1 MKKFFT
7 LLLAAF
13 VTMNAFSQTAAVPS
27 GDGTLATPYQIASLA
42 NLYWLAEQ
50 VNAGTDYTGKYFRQ
64 EVPIDATVTST
75 WFPNGSGGY
84 FGWTPIGSVTKFSG
98 HYDGDGYTIT
108 GLYINR
114 PGTGNVGLFGYIG
127 HTTNDT
133 DATTIKNLGVIN
145 ATVNGARGTGALVG
159 RVVGNA
165 NTLIKDCYATG
176 GTVTGDAA
184 TGGLVGANNS
194 FQETPGGTNNPVIY
208 KCYSTNNVIF
218 SNNGT
223 DNQKIGGLV
232 GCNQKGNSIDSYA
245 RGSVTVNSSGKAVE
259 RVGGFAG
266 CTDLRG
272 NIIRC
277 YSTGQVTVNAPVTK
291 FGGLVGNLQTSG
303 NGNNG
308 VVTDSYWDTQTSLQA
323 SSAGGLGRTTA
334 QMITQGNYATW
345 NFTDIWAIASGAN
358 DGYPTLRPEI
368 INHPVIITQSVT
380 QIMSTAATFNA
391 NMVEMG
397 NQAITQ
403 HGHCYAT
410 ATLPTISNSKTEL
423 GVRTTTG
430 FYTSNITGLSTGTI
444 YYVRAYATTALGTT
458 YGEEVTFTTA
468 DKSWTGAISSIWSEA
483 GNWSPSGVPAIGQ
496 NVSIAAA
503 VTVDADL
510 ASPAVCNNLSINTG
524 GSVTIA
530 AGKAL
535 TVNGTLLNF
544 SGNAGLLIKSNATGT
559 GSLLNTTV
567 GVNATVERYLTK
579 YNAVPDH
586 MFHLLSSP
594 VTAQA
599 IRPEFVTNAPT
610 EGHDFYAFDEVS
622 NMWINTKAGVATWNP
637 SFESNFIVGKGYLVS
652 YPQDETKVF
661 AGNLNAADV
670 TLNLTYTVDMGNGW
684 NLLGNPYPSA
694 IDWNA
699 INPSGLGDGVD
710 AALYYYDHNEE
721 KYRYYIALAG
731 VDNAIGDGQ
740 RYIPAMQGFMVH
752 AKSSGTRTVNITNA
766 SRTHLGQTIFYKSAT
781 ATQGSF
787 SITAGNVE
795 YSDKAFIHF
804 HSGATEEFDGEFD
817 AYKLRSYNALSP
829 ELYTRGSDNSELAI
843 NGLPGFSETVSIP
856 VSFEYKSTGEHTFSA
871 DLSGITGMV
880 VYLNDQKENTSTNL
894 TQNPVYTFNVSEGD
908 PINRFSLTA
917 GSLGM
922 DEPGAQSSTL
932 VYSNANTIFVVGAAA
947 NSQITVYSVSGNI
960 LTRMYT
966 QDKGIEAIDAT
977 TFPKGVYVVAVQ
989 GETSRISRKVVL

>member
-1 MKKFFT
+1 MNKIFT

-13 VTMNAFSQTAAVPS
+13 VTMNAFSQTALAPTAGV
-27 GDGTLATPYQIASLA
+27 GTSASPYQIASLE
-42 NLYWLAEQ
+42 NLYWLATQ
-50 VNAGTDYTGKYFRQ
+50 VNAGTPYTGVYFIQ
-64 EVPIDATVTST
+64 TADIIASST
-75 WFPNGSGGY
+75 LTWDGGA
-84 FGWTPIGSVTKFSG
+84 GWTPIGNLTNKFSG
-98 HYDGDGYTIT
+98 HYDGNGKTIT

-114 PGTGNVGLFGYIG
+114 PSTPNVGLFGCIG
-127 HTTNDT
+127 HTTATT
-133 DATTIKNLGVIN
+133 DATTIKNLGVLN

-208 KCYSTNNVIF
+208 KCYSTNSVVF
-218 SNNGT
+218 SGNGT

-245 RGSVTVNSSGKAVE
+245 RGSVTVNSASKAVE
-259 RVGGFAG
+259 RVGGYAG

-277 YSTGQVTVNAPVTK
+277 YATGAVTTSGPVTK
-291 FGGLVGNLQTSG
+291 VGGLVGNLQTTGGG
-303 NGNNG
+303 NVG

-323 SSAGGLGRTTA
+323 TSAGGFGRTTE
-334 QMITQGNYATW
+334 QMITQANYLTW

-358 DGYPTLRPEI
+358 NGYPTLRPEV
-368 INHPVIITQSVT
+368 INHPVIITQPVT
-380 QIMSTAATFNA
+380 QVMSTTATFNA
-391 NMVEMG
+391 NMVELG

-410 ATLPTISNSKTEL
+410 ATLPTILNSKTEL

-430 FYTSNITGLSTGTI
+430 SYSSPITGLTAGAT
-444 YYVRAYATTALGTT
+444 YYVRAYATANSVTT

-468 DKSWTGAISSIWSEA
+468 DKSWTGASFSNWSVS
-483 GNWSPSGVPAIGQ
+483 GNWSPSGVPTSGQ
-496 NVSIAAA
+496 NVAIAGA

-535 TVNGTLLNF
+535 TVNGTLLNYA
-544 SGNAGLLIKSNATGT
+544 GNAGLVIESNASGT
-559 GSLLNTTV
+559 GSLINTTV
-567 GVNATVERYLTK
+567 GVNATVKRYLTK
-579 YNAVPDH
+579 YIEVPDLR
-586 MFHLLSSP
+586 FHLLSSP
-594 VTAQA
+594 VTTQA

-670 TLNLTYTVDMGNGW
+670 TLNLTYTADMGNGW

-694 IDWNA
+694 IDWDYLRN
-699 INPSGLGDGVD
+699 NSGLGSGVD
-710 AALYYYDHNEE
+710 AALYYRDHNLE
-721 KYRYYIALAG
+721 KYRYYIGIDG
-731 VDNAIGDGQ
+731 VTIGDGQ
-740 RYIPAMQGFMVH
+740 QYIPAMQGFMVH
-752 AKSSGTRTVNITNA
+752 AKSSGTRTVNLTNA
-766 SRTHLGQTIFYKSAT
+766 SRTHLGQTVFYKSAT

-804 HSGATEEFDGEFD
+804 HSGATEEFDGDFD

-880 VYLNDQKENTSTNL
+880 VYLNDLKENTSTNL

-917 GSLGM
+917 GSLGV

-932 VYSNANTIFVVGAAA
+932 VYSNENTIFVVGAAA
-947 NSQITVYSVSGNI
+947 NSQITVYSVSGNM